1 MKKFVV
7 IIIILVIIFIG
18 MIVYKNM
25 TIETNNIS
33 IQEIEKIENYINK
46 IYIEKEIV
54 GESLPSFEEINNANE
69 RWIWEVVKKNTEDDK
84 ITYEQLQ
91 ESAKSIFG
99 EEFTNEFPK
108 EGTEYLIYNQ
118 EENMYQSIET
128 EVDEQGALFL
138 LNKIEKTGNGY
149 EVEIIEYLE
158 DYSPMLKEEPENY
171 VIIRNLKEEEI
182 SRTNSSSEDEELDIV
197 KRNIEKFSKKKV
209 WIETKDNKLYV
220 KKVEKEE

>member
-33 IQEIEKIENYINK
+33 IQEIEKIESYINK

-99 EEFTNEFPK
+99 EEFTNQFPK

-118 EENMYQSIET
+118 EENIYQSIET

-138 LNKIEKTGNGY
+138 LNKIEKMKNGY
-149 EVEIIEYLE
+149 EVEI
-158 DYSPMLKEEPENY
+158 
-171 VIIRNLKEEEI
+171 VEI
-182 SRTNSSSEDEELDIV
+182 C
-197 KRNIEKFSKKKV
+197 
-209 WIETKDNKLYV
+209 
-220 KKVEKEE
+220 